1 MLPGECLCKSPCFP
15 AWVSVRVERP
25 WRGRPPSGTSSVK
38 SHCGKNRSDS
48 TFENS
53 VTRDT
58 AAAAI
63 SRLAS
68 LLCRP
73 NLCKILP
80 KFSSHRFFHLSSVQ
94 LGESMLWSTSVL
106 STLSSDTEPSIVV
119 SFDSAKY
126 LFNVGEN
133 TTRSYLQSRQTW
145 RKTRALFV
153 TSIGTQRTSGLP
165 GICVILSFLCGL
177 RDYVSRSIDDICGC
191 RAVQNTYCRPFRAVT
206 SHGQHAEVYL
216 PVSSSLK

>member
-1 MLPGECLCKSPCFP
+1 MERQATVGNIVGQKSLWEKP
-15 AWVSVRVERP
+15 VRLLLK
-25 WRGRPPSGTSSVK
+25 TL
-38 SHCGKNRSDS
+38 
-48 TFENS
+48 
-53 VTRDT
+53 TRDT